1 MKIQHAA
8 PLLIAAQ
15 MSPAWSYDH
24 ETLAAREGWQISE
37 CTGSDNGPWQVANFA
52 SPEDH
57 REAFGFLPPFLDG
70 DAAAMH
76 LVANGASE
84 HHLAAREFLRAHNPM
99 EYEAIMKMVDSTR
112 ENAANRRLK
121 GLMRYG
127 SRRLKNAVARAG
139 RSTPSVALAQA
150 RKPASE
156 ADANMLR
163 KKLFALGRDVS
174 YALPVG
180 VSVLRPSREGLQA
193 AAKKMGITYAQ
204 AQRALGVFNSVA

>member
-1 MKIQHAA
+1 MNIQHNA
-8 PLLIAAQ
+8 PLLVAAE

-57 REAFGFLPPFLDG
+57 RDAFGFLPPYLDG
-70 DAAAMH
+70 DAAAMRV
-76 LVANGASE
+76 VANGTGE
-84 HHLAAREFLRAHNPM
+84 HHLAARAFLLAHNPL
-99 EYEAIMKMVDSTR
+99 EHAAVMKMVDSTR
-112 ENAANRRLK
+112 ERAAGRRLS
-121 GLMRYG
+121 GMLRYG

-139 RSTPSVALAQA
+139 GSVPSAALTQVRNAEPQA
-150 RKPASE
+150 DGKLS
-156 ADANMLR
+156 R

-180 VSVLRPSREGLQA
+180 VSVLRPSRDGLQA
-193 AAKKMGITYAQ
+193 AATKIGITYAQ
-204 AQRALGVFNSVA
+204 AQRALGVFNSAG